1 MVCRPCGTRSIGG
14 YSSQH
19 YRAGLSHFATPRL
32 ILRGVD
38 GAARSAFLVEYF
50 YHYLEARMV
59 VSLTRAPDAQSR

>member
-1 MVCRPCGTRSIGG
+1 MVCRPCGTRYICGHFSP
-14 YSSQH
+14 H